1 VTDEVLL
8 VEDDPE
14 AARRIGCALAEHG
27 FVVHRVLT
35 GEEAIDQLATRG
47 AACAVLD
54 AALPL
59 TDGLETLRRLR
70 ARRIATPVVMTVDPA
85 AVDLAVR
92 AVKIGAADVVEK
104 RGDFVTTLAAKVRD
118 LVADA
123 SSRTRRGRLVRPVF
137 VGRESE
143 LRFLCGELGRASGG
157 EGRVV
162 LVTGDNGIGKTSL
175 ALDFARTAR
184 ERGALVL
191 WGHCD
196 ETHGAPA
203 YWPWTEILRGYAG
216 TVDPASVREA
226 VGPAAA
232 AIASLVPSLRT
243 AEPAPT
249 AEASEVT
256 RFQLFDGVTQFLR
269 QASARRP
276 LVCVFDD
283 LHQADGDSLRLLRF
297 LAPEIADAHILIVG
311 AYRDAELV
319 AGVRAELGRIADHPV
334 ASAVRLGA
342 FDETD
347 VWRYIADAT
356 DVRPAKTLVRAIV
369 AKTEGNPLFVAEVVS
384 LLAADGRL
392 GDDPGDG
399 EVKLAIPETRRQA
412 IADRLARLSEP
423 CRLLLGAAAVVGTD
437 FDAELLGQATG
448 VDRPGV
454 RAALDEAVEQRL
466 VVAGESIAELR
477 FSNVLVRD
485 VLVDCLP
492 AAERQRLHAR
502 IADVLD
508 ATTAGSPE
516 RPFGAIAHH
525 RLEGAISADDVRQ
538 ALGCLAAA
546 AERAAALMAHE
557 EAARFYETA
566 IRVGDRGRLLT
577 PAAQAALLVRLAEA
591 RWRAGDME
599 AAREVGRRA
608 LGLATDAGEP
618 ETIAAAALV
627 FAGRLP
633 GFGAIVCDDEVVA
646 ALEQALALLPGGAP
660 ALRAQVMA
668 RLAEELAYS
677 PRRGVERALGQQA
690 IELARRVDDPAV
702 LAAVLRTT
710 QWSVWTPDDV
720 ERRRLLAEEIV
731 ALARRTGERMLALDG
746 ELLRLWSALERAD
759 MDFAWRQLGTCVR
772 LAGELRL
779 PYYAWV
785 TATARAC
792 LHIATARLDDA
803 EQLAAQAHRIGE
815 RSGDLTVA
823 LFGGV
828 QREHVKFLRG
838 RFDEVAEWLGGV
850 LRSFPLLVP
859 AVDCSLIITYAQ
871 SGQHD
876 RARAELARYCS
887 DDFAAVPRNA
897 MWLMNMAF
905 LADACVMIGDAEVA
919 ARLYPHLAPFTPY
932 NVTLPPAFV
941 LGPVSH
947 YIAGLA
953 ALMGNDAAARRH
965 YEDALALEARTGSRQ
980 WTARSQIEYGRWLLT
995 SRHPDPVRGAQL
1007 VASARAIAEEL
1018 GLAPIIALADATV
1031 LPERPPAPD
1040 ARRCRFH
1047 RKDDEWEIEFQ
1058 GRRAS
1063 LRHRVGMEYL
1073 RHLLERPGV
1082 PVAAL
1087 ELASAGGRG
1096 VLVENGGGPL
1106 LDRRAVLE
1114 VQGRVAEI
1122 EAEIDACTARNVA
1135 PAHDLRAELAQCR
1148 GYLDAQAGGLVSA
1161 IDRARPSVTKAI
1173 DRAIAAITE
1182 VHGVLG
1188 HHLSRHVE
1196 TGRACVYVPDPAAPV
1211 RFDF

>member
-14 AARRIGCALAEHG
+14 AARLITRALVERG
-27 FVVHRVLT
+27 FAVHRVLT
-35 GEEAIDQLATRG
+35 GEEAVDALATREV
-47 AACAVLD
+47 ACAILD
-54 AALPL
+54 AGLPL

-85 AVDLAVR
+85 AVDAAVR
-92 AVKIGAADVVEK
+92 AVKAGALDVVEK
-104 RGDFVTTLAAKVRD
+104 RGDFAAALVAKVRE
-118 LVADA
+118 VIAEA
-123 SSRTRRGRLVRPVF
+123 PRRARLVRPVF

-143 LRFLCGELGRASGG
+143 LRFLGRELERAGAG

-175 ALDFARTAR
+175 AFEFMRTAR
-184 ERGALVL
+184 QCGALVL

-196 ETHGAPA
+196 ESHGAPA
-203 YWPWTEILRGYAG
+203 YWPWTEVLRGYAG
-216 TVDPASVREA
+216 TVDPATVREA
-226 VGPAAA
+226 IGPAAA
-232 AIASLVPSLRT
+232 AIASLVPSIGGG
-243 AEPAPT
+243 AANGGGPEI
-249 AEASEVT
+249 T

-269 QASARRP
+269 QAAARRP
-276 LVCVFDD
+276 LVCVLDD
-283 LHQADGDSLRLLRF
+283 LHQADGDSLQLLRF
-297 LAPEIADAHILIVG
+297 LAPEIADARLLVVG
-311 AYRDAELV
+311 AYRDDGLDPV
-319 AGVRAELGRIADHPV
+319 VRAELARIAEHPV
-334 ASAVRLGA
+334 ASVVRLGG

-356 DVRPAKTLVRAIV
+356 DLRPPKALVRAIV
-369 AKTEGNPLFVAEVVS
+369 AKTEGNPLFVAEVVN

-392 GDDPGDG
+392 ADDPGAG
-399 EVKLAIPETRRQA
+399 ELKVAIPETRRQA
-412 IADRLARLSEP
+412 IGDRLARLSEP
-423 CRLLLGAAAVVGTD
+423 CRRLLGAAAVIGTD
-437 FDAELLGQATG
+437 FEVELLGRVTDVEPA
-448 VDRPGV
+448 
-454 RAALDEAVEQRL
+454 AALDEAREQRL
-466 VVAGESIAELR
+466 VVAGESGHVLR

-485 VLVDCLP
+485 VLVDRLP
-492 AAERQRLHAR
+492 GAERRRLHAR
-502 IADVLD
+502 IADLLD
-508 ATTAGSPE
+508 TSTAGAAE
-516 RPFGAIAHH
+516 RPYAAIAHH
-525 RLEGAISADDVRQ
+525 RLEGAISSDDVRQ
-538 ALGCLAAA
+538 AVADLAAA

-566 IRVGDRGRLLT
+566 VRVGDRGRLLG
-577 PAAQAALLVRLAEA
+577 AAEQAALLVQLAEA

-599 AAREVGRRA
+599 AARGVGRRA
-608 LGLATDAGEP
+608 LGLAIDAGEP
-618 ETIAAAALV
+618 ATIAAAALA

-646 ALEQALALLPGGAP
+646 ALEQALAMLPGAAP

-720 ERRRLLAEEIV
+720 ERRRLLADEIV
-731 ALARRTGERMLALDG
+731 ALARRTGDRVLALDG
-746 ELLRLWSALERAD
+746 ELLRLWSALEHGE
-759 MDFAWRQLGTCVR
+759 MDLAWRQLGTCTR
-772 LAGELRL
+772 MAGELRL

-792 LHIATARLDDA
+792 LHIATGRLDDA

-859 AVDCSLIITYAQ
+859 AVDCSLIVTYAQ

-876 RARAELARYCS
+876 RARRELARYWA

-905 LADACVMIGDAEVA
+905 LADACVMIGDAEA
-919 ARLYPHLAPFTPY
+919 AGHLYPHLAPFTPY

-953 ALMGNDAAARRH
+953 ALMGNDAAACRH
-965 YEDALALEARTGSRQ
+965 WEDALALEARTGSRQ
-980 WTARSQIEYGRWLLT
+980 WIARTQSEYGRWLLT
-995 SRHPDPVRGAQL
+995 ARRGDPARGGEL
-1007 VASARAIAEEL
+1007 VASARALAEEL
-1018 GLAPIIALADATV
+1018 GLAPVVALADAIE
-1031 LPERPPAPD
+1031 LPERDVEPEV
-1040 ARRCRFH
+1040 RRCRFH
-1047 RKDDEWEIEFQ
+1047 REGDVWELEFQ
-1058 GRRAS
+1058 GRRATV
-1063 LRHRVGMEYL
+1063 RHRVGMDYL
-1073 RHLLERPGV
+1073 AHLLGRPGV
-1082 PVAAL
+1082 PVAAI
-1087 ELASAGGRG
+1087 ELAGAGRDG
-1096 VLVENGGGPL
+1096 VLVQSGGPA
-1106 LDRRAVLE
+1106 LDRRAALE
-1114 VQGRVAEI
+1114 VRGRVAEI
-1122 EAEIDACTARNVA
+1122 EAELAGYAARNA
-1135 PAHDLRAELAQCR
+1135 TPGEELRAELAQCR
-1148 GYLDAQAGGLVSA
+1148 GYLAAQAGGLVSA
-1161 IDRARPSVTKAI
+1161 VDRARPSVTKAI
-1173 DRAIAAITE
+1173 DRAIGAVTE
-1182 VHGVLG
+1182 AHGALG

-1196 TGRACVYVPDPAAPV
+1196 TGRSCVYVPDPASPL
-1211 RFDF
+1211 RFEL

>member
-1 VTDEVLL
+1 MTDEVLL

-14 AARRIGCALAEHG
+14 TARLITRALVEDG
-27 FVVHRVLT
+27 FEVHRVLT
-35 GEEAIDQLATRG
+35 GDEALDALAARE

-54 AALPL
+54 AGMPL

-92 AVKIGAADVVEK
+92 AVKSGAVDVVEK
-104 RGDFVTTLAAKVRD
+104 RGDFVPLLVAKVREA
-118 LVADA
+118 VAEA
-123 SSRTRRGRLVRPVF
+123 PRRGRLVRPVF

-143 LRFLCGELGRASGG
+143 LRFLCGELERTGAG

-175 ALDFARTAR
+175 AFEFTRAAR

-196 ETHGAPA
+196 ESHGAPA
-203 YWPWTEILRGYAG
+203 YWPWTEVLRGYAA

-232 AIASLVPSLRT
+232 AIASLVPSLGGDGGGA
-243 AEPAPT
+243 AEI
-249 AEASEVT
+249 T

-269 QASARRP
+269 QAAARRP

-283 LHQADGDSLRLLRF
+283 LHQADGDSLRLFRF
-297 LAPEIADAHILIVG
+297 LAPEIADARLLIVG
-311 AYRDAELV
+311 AYRDDGLDPL
-319 AGVRAELGRIADHPV
+319 VRAELGRIAEHPV
-334 ASAVRLGA
+334 ASAVRLGG
-342 FDETD
+342 FDDTD
-347 VWRYIADAT
+347 VWRYIAEAT
-356 DVRPAKTLVRAIV
+356 DVRPPKALVRAIV

-392 GDDPGDG
+392 TDDPGTG
-399 EVKLAIPETRRQA
+399 ELKVAIPETRRQA
-412 IADRLARLSEP
+412 IADRLARLSEQ
-423 CRLLLGAAAVVGTD
+423 CRCLLGAAAVIGTD
-437 FDAELLGQATG
+437 FEVDLLGRVTDAEPAA
-448 VDRPGV
+448 V
-454 RAALDEAVEQRL
+454 RGTLDEAREQRL
-466 VVAGESIAELR
+466 VVAGESGNVLR

-485 VLVDCLP
+485 VLVDRLP
-492 AAERQRLHAR
+492 GAERQRLHAR
-502 IADVLD
+502 VADVLD
-508 ATTAGSPE
+508 ATTAGSAE
-516 RPFGAIAHH
+516 RPFAAIAHH

-538 ALGCLAAA
+538 AVGCLTAA

-566 IRVGDRGRLLT
+566 VRVGDRGRLLG
-577 PAAQAALLVRLAEA
+577 AAEQAALLVQLAEA
-591 RWRAGDME
+591 RWRGGDIE

-608 LGLATDAGEP
+608 LGLAIDAGEP
-618 ETIAAAALV
+618 ATIASAALA

-646 ALEQALALLPGGAP
+646 ALEQALALLPGAAP

-720 ERRRLLAEEIV
+720 ERRRLLADEIV
-731 ALARRTGERMLALDG
+731 ALARRTGERVLALDG
-746 ELLRLWSALERAD
+746 ELLRLWSALEHGE
-759 MDFAWRQLGTCVR
+759 MDLAWRQLATCTR
-772 LAGELRL
+772 MAGELRL

-803 EQLAAQAHRIGE
+803 EQLATQANRIGE

-859 AVDCSLIITYAQ
+859 AVDCSLIVTYAQ

-876 RARAELARYCS
+876 RARRELARYWA

-905 LADACVMIGDAEVA
+905 LADACVMIGDAEA
-919 ARLYPHLAPFTPY
+919 AAHLYPHLAPFTPY

-941 LGPVSH
+941 LGPVAH

-953 ALMGNDAAARRH
+953 ALMGNETAARRH

-980 WTARSQIEYGRWLLT
+980 WAARSQIEYGRWLLT
-995 SRHPDPVRGAQL
+995 SRQADPSRGAQL
-1007 VASARAIAEEL
+1007 IASARAIAEEL
-1018 GLAPIIALADATV
+1018 GLAPIVALADAIV
-1031 LPERPPAPD
+1031 VPARAAEPEARP
-1040 ARRCRFH
+1040 CRLH
-1047 RKDDEWEIEFQ
+1047 RNGDVWEIDFQ
-1058 GRRAS
+1058 GRRATV
-1063 LRHRVGMEYL
+1063 RHRVGMDYL
-1073 RHLLERPGV
+1073 HHLLERPGV
-1082 PVAAL
+1082 PVAAI

-1096 VLVENGGGPL
+1096 VLVESGGPA
-1106 LDRRAVLE
+1106 LDRRAALE
-1114 VQGRVAEI
+1114 VRGRVAEL
-1122 EAEIDACTARNVA
+1122 EAELAAYASRNA
-1135 PAHDLRAELAQCR
+1135 SPDEELRAELAQCR
-1148 GYLDAQAGGLVSA
+1148 GYLAAHGGGLVSA
-1161 IDRARPSVTKAI
+1161 VDRARPSVTKAI
-1173 DRAIAAITE
+1173 DRAIGAIAE
-1182 VHGVLG
+1182 AHGPLG

-1196 TGRACVYVPDPAAPV
+1196 TGRACVYVPDPASPV
-1211 RFDF
+1211 RFEL